1 MRLLVTGGCGFIGSH
16 FIRTVLRER
25 PQWEVVNLDALTYA
39 GNLVNVA
46 DIQADSRYKFVYGSI
61 TDQAVL
67 NAIVPTVDHV
77 VNFAAE
83 THVDRS
89 IHDNEPFILTN
100 VLGVQRLIDAC
111 VRYNKSLHH
120 VSTDEVFGELEA
132 GESKFTEES
141 PYRPRNPYS
150 ATKAAADHLVRAAIN
165 TQGLCATISNCTNN
179 YGPYLYP
186 EKFLSIAITNLLE
199 GFQLPIHGDGRQVR
213 DWIQVEDH
221 ARGILLILEKGQ
233 AGETY
238 IMGGNAEYSIVDTAR
253 LLLSLMGLREDRLQ
267 FITDR
272 PGQDRRYAIDF
283 SKIQRQLGWAPQH
296 SFESGLHQ
304 MIGWYQHNHSW
315 WKPIKESAA
324 YRQWYAAH
332 FGLPQP
338 ARTDPFGTGGPAVT
352 QDFVQSIAAPDS
364 ASLASS
370 GKPVVPQPV
379 EHLIPS
385 QMPLAEG
392 RSAALTTGVV
402 IFGGDGYL
410 GEYLRAIYPEAQCPK
425 VDIGDRAA
433 VVRVLDEYRPAV
445 IINAAGKTG
454 RPNVDWCEDHKEETL
469 HSNVLGPLIL
479 WEECDKRGIY
489 MAHLGSGCIYEGDN
503 LGHGFGESD
512 APNFNGSFYSR
523 TKRWSDEMLQEF
535 PVLIARLRMPFD
547 GSQHERNL
555 LSKLLRYKKITTA
568 HNSLSFLPDFFY
580 ALQVLIAQRATG
592 AYNIVNPGAI
602 SPYEIMLM
610 YREIVDPAHTFEPL
624 DVKDILTQVKVERS
638 NCVLSTAKIESAGIF
653 LPTAE
658 ARIRQIL
665 EEWKRMPREVGD
677 MQYVV

>member
-1 MRLLVTGGCGFIGSH
+1 MH
-16 FIRTVLRER
+16 
-25 PQWEVVNLDALTYA
+25 
-39 GNLVNVA
+39 
-46 DIQADSRYKFVYGSI
+46 
-61 TDQAVL
+61 
-67 NAIVPTVDHV
+67 
-77 VNFAAE
+77 
-83 THVDRS
+83 
-89 IHDNEPFILTN
+89 IL
-100 VLGVQRLIDAC
+100 
-111 VRYNKSLHH
+111 
-120 VSTDEVFGELEA
+120 
-132 GESKFTEES
+132 SKRFWA
-141 PYRPRNPYS
+141 S
-150 ATKAAADHLVRAAIN
+150 ATLVALFSPISALAALP
-165 TQGLCATISNCTNN
+165 S
-179 YGPYLYP
+179 
-186 EKFLSIAITNLLE
+186 ITNLEVMPVDDGIELTWDKVNDPTVTHYKVYYSTQSIIDNDGAWE
-199 GFQLPIHGDGRQVR
+199 GY
-213 DWIQVEDH
+213 E
-221 ARGILLILEKGQ
+221 
-233 AGETY
+233 ET
-238 IMGGNAEYSIVDTAR
+238 S
-253 LLLSLMGLREDRLQ
+253 GLKER
-267 FITDR
+267 FVFKNFT
-272 PGQDRRYAIDF
+272 PGQKLFTGVTAVNAADEESEFFEEEVSFTFI
-283 SKIQRQLGWAPQH
+283 GNPEAPDD
-296 SFESGLHQ
+296 S
-304 MIGWYQHNHSW
+304 
-315 WKPIKESAA
+315 
-324 YRQWYAAH
+324 
-332 FGLPQP
+332 P